1 MATKDFLKAGLNCV
15 EYANGAR
22 HTLADY
28 ADMAIRTAIK
38 RAYLQG
44 EGEKRKEW
52 KIYTVIMNKRGSPC
66 PLCIPFVGKIMIDD
80 VWSGGPKDG
89 ISPITGVKYPLM
101 SAAIAAGLYHPRCR
115 DSHTTYFEGI
125 STPPDGR
132 YTREELN
139 NLAEKITSRNGSS
152 MLNGRQNV
160 TAVWLIIRWIQKTR
174 KGMLQSGSS
183 GNKQQKN
190 LL

>member
-1 MATKDFLKAGLNCV
+1 MIFESAKYEGRGGSIFDGKLDNFDSLDEAWSQWMDALRAG
-15 EYANGAR
+15 
-22 HTLADY
+22 
-28 ADMAIRTAIK
+28 
-38 RAYLQG
+38 RAKTYLQG

-139 NLAEKITSRNGSS
+139 NLAEKNHKQEWQQYAE
-152 MLNGRQNV
+152 RQ
-160 TAVWLIIRWIQKTR
+160 AKR
-174 KGMLQSGSS
+174 
-183 GNKQQKN
+183 
-190 LL
+190 